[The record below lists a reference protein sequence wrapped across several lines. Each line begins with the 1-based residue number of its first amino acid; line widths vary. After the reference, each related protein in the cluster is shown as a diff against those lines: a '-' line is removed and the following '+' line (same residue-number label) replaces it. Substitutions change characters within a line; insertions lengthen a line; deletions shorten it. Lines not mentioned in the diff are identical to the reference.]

1 MVTVGTAYGPDDTV
15 SAPPSHRGHA
25 KSTWLRAWLW
35 CEHAW
40 HDFQH
45 LVAPADCVGCGI
57 EDYTLCP
64 ACSAVLRRQTAQP
77 FRAERFANALVGVSG
92 ESYLPVLAAGPYRD
106 ALAAAILGFKNHG
119 RTELSA
125 PLCRCLARV
134 LDQVPDRVLEQ
145 PAHPHCGSAARPAPT
160 LWLVP
165 IPSTGSGWRRRG
177 YDPVALLLRTLVAEA
192 RLPPGMVVAPILGIK
207 VKAPWRRHNQKALGR
222 AARRSNVRN
231 TMKIRSLYNRRI
243 RLLAN
248 PNGQPVLLLDDV
260 LTTGSTLQEAAKTLE
275 NAGYLVRGAV
285 VLAAARAPDGD
296 DGRER

>member
-1 MVTVGTAYGPDDTV
+1 MDKDGMAGQPDGRG
-15 SAPPSHRGHA
+15 SAPPSHRGRA
-25 KSTWLRAWLW
+25 KSPWLRAWLS
-35 CEHAW
+35 CERAW
-40 HDFQH
+40 HDFLC
-45 LVAPADCVGCGI
+45 LVEPADCVGCGS
-57 EDYTLCP
+57 EDHTLCP

-77 FRAERFANALVGVSG
+77 FRAEQSANALVGVSG
-92 ESYLPVLAAGPYRD
+92 ETYLPVLAAGPYRD

-125 PLCRCLARV
+125 PLSRCLARV
-134 LDQVPDRVLEQ
+134 LDRVFEQRLHLPGGNAAQQAPALWVVPV
-145 PAHPHCGSAARPAPT
+145 
-160 LWLVP
+160 
-165 IPSTGSGWRRRG
+165 PSTGSGWRRRG
-177 YDPVALLLRTLVAEA
+177 YDPVALLLRTLVAEG
-192 RLPPGMVVAPILGIK
+192 RLPPGMVVAPILGVR
-207 VKAPWRRHNQKALGR
+207 VKAPWRRRHQKGLGR
-222 AARRSNVRN
+222 AARRGNVRN
-231 TMKIRSLYNRRI
+231 TMKVRHFHGRRI

>member
-1 MVTVGTAYGPDDTV
+1 MDTNGMSGGPGGAA
-15 SAPPSHRGHA
+15 SAPPSHRGRA
-25 KSTWLRAWLW
+25 RSPWLRAWFW
-35 CEHAW
+35 CERAW
-40 HDFQH
+40 QDFLH
-45 LVAPADCVGCGI
+45 LVMPADCVACGSQ
-57 EDYTLCP
+57 DHTLCP
-64 ACSAVLRRQTAQP
+64 ACSAVLRRQTVQP

-134 LDQVPDRVLEQ
+134 LDRVPGQ
-145 PAHPHCGSAARPAPT
+145 PAHLPRGSPAQPAPV

-165 IPSTGSGWRRRG
+165 VPSTGSGWRRRG
-177 YDPVALLLRTLVAEA
+177 YDPVAMLIKALVAEG
-192 RLPPGMVVAPILGIK
+192 RLPPGMVVAPILGVK
-207 VKAPWRRHNQKALGR
+207 MKAPWRRHHQKGLGR

-231 TMKIRSLYNRRI
+231 TMKIRHCRGRGI
-243 RLLAN
+243 RPLAN
-248 PNGQPVLLLDDV
+248 PNGQAVLLLDDV

-275 NAGYLVRGAV
+275 MAGFLVHGAV

-296 DGRER
+296 GGREC